1 MRLIHRKST
10 PSCWCLKAGGNLF
23 SRLFSIY
30 SRVMIKIWSK
40 SLPNFSSWT
49 SEGMCASVAQVVTGE
64 FVPGPGMSA
73 VTLQH
78 LQLRQFSL
86 GDKLLLALR
95 QICDQIKQ
103 ATQIISPEP
112 PESIKTGW
120 IHLWWTYLRKEIS
133 WGQKGPN
140 LAIPSSLHCDN
151 HLTQAQRVDVAALQQ
166 RFGDVFHTCLVFP
179 LT

>member
-30 SRVMIKIWSK
+30 SRVMIKIWTK

-64 FVPGPGMSA
+64 LVPGPGMSA

-86 GDKLLLALR
+86 GDKLLLALHR
-95 QICDQIKQ
+95 ICDQIKQ
-103 ATQIISPEP
+103 ATRILSSEP
-112 PESIKTGW
+112 PESIKTG
-120 IHLWWTYLRKEIS
+120 
-133 WGQKGPN
+133 
-140 LAIPSSLHCDN
+140 
-151 HLTQAQRVDVAALQQ
+151 
-166 RFGDVFHTCLVFP
+166 
-179 LT
+179 